1 MSAWRPR
8 FVFDEIGGI
17 CSNGGYRQEFEM
29 DQREAASDKRSGMQ
43 RTLRASIGCVGV
55 GLHSGIKTTLTLHP
69 ADAGSGIR
77 FVRVD
82 RHEDTPVPALFDQVS
97 DTTMCTAIG
106 QRDGAVVGTI
116 EHLMAALAAME
127 IDNVLIEIDGPEVP
141 IMDGSA
147 TPFIFLI
154 ECAGII
160 EQDQPR
166 SWIEILKPVTVT
178 AHGKSARLEP
188 LPPVDLDDD
197 HHQPES
203 FEVACRIEFDHPL
216 IKSQSLVHRLTA
228 ERFKADIAAARTFGF
243 AERVEELWSRGLALG
258 GSLKNAVVVSQDKVL
273 NEDGLRFEDEFV
285 RHKVLD
291 CVGDLYLAGGPI
303 IGRFVG
309 DCAGHAMH
317 NKLLRALFAD
327 PTAWRRTTE
336 FAPAEP
342 ALPLRHAAS
351 A

>member
-1 MSAWRPR
+1 MSQRDAA
-8 FVFDEIGGI
+8 
-17 CSNGGYRQEFEM
+17 SNG
-29 DQREAASDKRSGMQ
+29 RSGMQ
-43 RTLRASIGCVGV
+43 HTLRASIGCVGV
-55 GLHSGIKTTLTLHP
+55 GLHSGVKTALTLHP
-69 ADAGSGIR
+69 AEADSGIR
-77 FVRVD
+77 FVRKD
-82 RHEDTPVPALFDQVS
+82 RCEDAPIQALFDQVS

-106 QRDGAVVGTI
+106 QRDGAVVSTI

-147 TPFIFLI
+147 RPFLFLI
-154 ECAGII
+154 ECAGIL

-166 SWIEILKPVTVT
+166 RWIEILKPVTVT

-188 LPPVDLDDD
+188 VSPLEVDDGLLPAE
-197 HHQPES
+197 H

-216 IKSQSLVHRLTA
+216 IKSQSLVHALTP

-291 CVGDLYLAGGPI
+291 CIGDLYLAGGPI

-327 PTAWRRTTE
+327 PTAWRVI
-336 FAPAEP
+336 AEP
-342 ALPLRHAAS
+342 DAPQEVMPLRHAAS